1 MSNKTPFSIRFNQE
15 LLNHIRRVSIIEG
28 ISMTQIIE
36 QAVRKYIDK
45 WHDKGDIADG

>member
-36 QAVRKYIDK
+36 QAVRKYIDN